1 MMSFDAIA
9 VKPSISAWSLRQA
22 AKAINGS
29 KKSVRLMKA
38 KPYCHGHGMV
48 VVVVLLHLEPKLSR
62 LSTRPY
68 RCPSWPQ
75 LSSIPSWISGNEFCL
90 FDVSHG
96 SCHGMPYAKA
106 IPAALAGPITLV
118 IGSILGGLLT
128 TQIAGDP
135 AMLAGIMGFGTSAL
149 LFMVAEEILLEAHE
163 DGEHVWWVDVQLYTG
178 FYWGFMSTKFVPA

>member
-90 FDVSHG
+90 FDVSNGLSRDAVCKSHPG
-96 SCHGMPYAKA
+96 R
-106 IPAALAGPITLV
+106 
-118 IGSILGGLLT
+118 LGGTHHLSDWIDFRRL
-128 TQIAGDP
+128 
-135 AMLAGIMGFGTSAL
+135 
-149 LFMVAEEILLEAHE
+149 
-163 DGEHVWWVDVQLYTG
+163 VDHTNCR
-178 FYWGFMSTKFVPA
+178 